1 VRALRPITPT
11 PLLSQSVQER
21 IKEYILVNALPAGAS
36 LPPETELARQ
46 LGISRNSVREAMKG
60 LSALG
65 IIEVRRGSGVFVG
78 AFAFEPLLENL
89 SYGMRFEL
97 RELEELLEIRQVL
110 EIGMIA
116 KAVAALT
123 DDQRERL
130 RGIIARM
137 GAHAEQG
144 ESTMEDDREFHTAL
158 FESAGNSI
166 LLRLLD
172 TFWLTYR
179 KATEHVVLGE
189 ADAAQTHRN
198 HAAILDAVLVQDV
211 PRARDALTQHYDD
224 ITQRLARAKQ
234 PDIARTG
241 GERSGGPA

>member
-1 VRALRPITPT
+1 MRALRPITHT

-21 IKEYILVNALPAGAS
+21 IKEYILANALSAGAS

-46 LGISRNSVREAMKG
+46 LGISRNSVREAIKG

-65 IIEVRRGSGVFVG
+65 IIEVRRGTGVFVG

-97 RELEELLEIRQVL
+97 RELEELLETRQVL

-137 GAHAEQG
+137 GTHAEQG
-144 ESTMEDDREFHTAL
+144 ESAMEDDREFHTAL

-166 LLRLLD
+166 VLRLLD

-211 PRARDALTQHYDD
+211 PRARDALIQHYDD

-234 PDIARTG
+234 PDIAHAG
-241 GERSGGPA
+241 GGRSGGLA